1 MPRRLRFQPQKNL
14 IHVVSTR
21 CIQGYSLLRPSQKV
35 NRLIA
40 GILSRALL
48 RSEGQI
54 KLYAY
59 VFMSNHYHLI
69 LQSFDQKSLSE
80 FMQYLNQNLS
90 RELGRLHDWKHH
102 FWQSQ
107 YASHIVLDE
116 EALANQFKY
125 VLSNSVKEGL
135 VSHPKLWPGLH
146 CYSQIVDSTQ
156 VKGTWID
163 RTAMYNA
170 KRLKSNEHLTE
181 QDFTVT
187 YDLQLSK
194 PECWQHLS
202 DHEYKAMITRW
213 VSEICCENEQHE
225 FMGADK
231 VQKTEVLIKRKPKAG
246 RKPLCKA
253 GCLQTWIEF
262 KKRYREFRTQY
273 YLAACSYRDACGV
286 EALLEARYLFPFGG
300 FIYGM
305 VPT

>member
-1 MPRRLRFQPQKNL
+1 
-14 IHVVSTR
+14 
-21 CIQGYSLLRPSQKV
+21 
-35 NRLIA
+35 
-40 GILSRALL
+40 
-48 RSEGQI
+48 
-54 KLYAY
+54 
-59 VFMSNHYHLI
+59 
-69 LQSFDQKSLSE
+69 
-80 FMQYLNQNLS
+80 MQYLNQNLS
-90 RELGRLHDWKHH
+90 RELGRLNDWKHH

-116 EALANQFKY
+116 EALASQFKY

-146 CYSQIVDSTQ
+146 CYSQIIDNTQ

-181 QDFTVT
+181 QDFTIT
-187 YDLQLSK
+187 YNLQLSK

-202 DHEYKAMITRW
+202 DHAYKAMITQW

-225 FMGADK
+225 FMGADQ
-231 VQKTEVLIKRKPKAG
+231 VQKVEVLIKRKPKAG

-253 GCLQTWIEF
+253 GSLQIWIEF
-262 KKRYREFRTQY
+262 KKQYREFRKQY
-273 YLAACSYRDACGV
+273 YQASCTYREACNS
-286 EALLEARYLFPFGG
+286 EELIHARSLFPFGG

-305 VPT
+305 FPT